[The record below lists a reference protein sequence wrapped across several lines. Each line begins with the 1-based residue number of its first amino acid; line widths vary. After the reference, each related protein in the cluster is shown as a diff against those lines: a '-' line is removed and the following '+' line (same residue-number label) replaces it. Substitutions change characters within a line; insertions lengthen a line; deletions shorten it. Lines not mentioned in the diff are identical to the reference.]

1 MRTFIAVEPPDALR
15 ESIGE
20 LTDKLS
26 RLGLKS
32 FRWVKP
38 LNVHLTLRF
47 LGEIDPGRLIA
58 VAEAV
63 GRAAAEVE
71 PFELSV
77 AEVGYFGPPRQPRV
91 VWLGLEVSEPLARL
105 AARVELN
112 LHASGFGQA
121 DKPFRAHLTLAR
133 AGRTPGAPPDWEAAA
148 EISAGIRWPAWPVSD
163 VQTIKSTLTPQG
175 PVYDTL
181 EVSKLGA

>member
-47 LGEIDPGRLIA
+47 LGEIDSGRLTA
-58 VAEAV
+58 VAEAL
-63 GRAAAEVE
+63 GRAAAEV
-71 PFELSV
+71 
-77 AEVGYFGPPRQPRV
+77 
-91 VWLGLEVSEPLARL
+91 
-105 AARVELN
+105 
-112 LHASGFGQA
+112 
-121 DKPFRAHLTLAR
+121 
-133 AGRTPGAPPDWEAAA
+133 
-148 EISAGIRWPAWPVSD
+148 
-163 VQTIKSTLTPQG
+163 
-175 PVYDTL
+175 
-181 EVSKLGA
+181 